1 MVEILQK
8 TIIFLS
14 CITGFYFQ
22 INTQYIK
29 SMHSTS

>member
-14 CITGFYFQ
+14 SIISLQ

-29 SMHSTS
+29 SMHNTS